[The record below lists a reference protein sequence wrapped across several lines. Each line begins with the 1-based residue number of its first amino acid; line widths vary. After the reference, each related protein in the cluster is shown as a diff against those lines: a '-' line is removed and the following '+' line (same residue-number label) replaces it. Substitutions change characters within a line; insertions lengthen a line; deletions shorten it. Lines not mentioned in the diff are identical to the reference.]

1 MNRVIN
7 GSIKCSFGQI
17 ATRHW
22 NKDSGLPKIFMMHGW
37 QDHLGIFERLNKMLC
52 SNYEIFAWD
61 MPGHGWSDY
70 PQWPWT
76 YGHHE
81 HPKQAYE
88 ILERIKWDEFSLVA
102 HSWAGNG
109 MTPFVCM
116 FPDRV
121 QNYIILDAYGLITS
135 NDDNFLFGQKLQM
148 GLAFPPAE
156 QTFDDE
162 AKMRTREELK
172 KRIMDGTTIPHDFVD
187 EWMERGVR
195 WNQTGQMGA
204 FSRDIRMTTAMI
216 IPAYNSVYMGALL
229 ERLETPT
236 LKLNGTDSQQGK
248 KLSACLNRSTKSL
261 QKFSYIVL
269 GVAWN
274 PKNSFAFD
282 DRVLEWQN
290 RLDSLE
296 NVTVKTVT
304 GNHHFFIDNYKIT
317 SKLIHDF
324 IDSNK

>member
-1 MNRVIN
+1 MVKSINASRMNRVIN

-37 QDHLGIFERLNKMLC
+37 QDHLGIFERLNKILC
-52 SNYEIFAWD
+52 SNYEIFTWD

-81 HPKQAYE
+81 HPKQAFE
-88 ILERIKWDEFSLVA
+88 VLERIKWDEFNLVA

-135 NDDNFLFGQKLQM
+135 NDDNFIFGQKLQM
-148 GLAFPPAE
+148 GIAFPHAD

-162 AKMRTREELK
+162 SKMKPRDELRK
-172 KRIMDGTTIPHDFVD
+172 KVMEGTTIPHDFVD

-195 WNQTGQMGA
+195 WNQSGQMGQ
-204 FSRDIRMTTAMI
+204 FSRDFRMTTAMI
-216 IPAYNSVYMGALL
+216 IPAYNSVYLGDVLL
-229 ERLETPT
+229 DRLETPT
-236 LKLNGTDSQQGK
+236 LKLNGTDSGQGT
-248 KLSACLNRSTKSL
+248 LSNLSSV
-261 QKFSYIVL
+261 S
-269 GVAWN
+269 
-274 PKNSFAFD
+274 
-282 DRVLEWQN
+282 
-290 RLDSLE
+290 
-296 NVTVKTVT
+296 
-304 GNHHFFIDNYKIT
+304 
-317 SKLIHDF
+317 
-324 IDSNK
+324 

>member
-52 SNYEIFAWD
+52 TNYEIFAWD

-88 ILERIKWDEFSLVA
+88 VLERIKWDEFSLVA

-121 QNYIILDAYGLITS
+121 HNYIILDAYGLITS
-135 NDDNFLFGQKLQM
+135 NDDNFIFGHKLQM
-148 GLAFPPAE
+148 ELAFPRAD

-162 AKMRTREELK
+162 AKMKPRDELR
-172 KRIMDGTTIPHDFVD
+172 KRIMEGTTIPHDFVD

-195 WNQTGQMGA
+195 WNESGQMGS
-204 FSRDIRMTTAMI
+204 FSRDFRMTSAMI
-216 IPAYNSVYMGALL
+216 IPSYNSVYLGNALL
-229 ERLETPT
+229 DRLETPT

-248 KLSACLNRSTKSL
+248 KLALKDSKNNQLNLRCCMECK
-261 QKFSYIVL
+261 
-269 GVAWN
+269 
-274 PKNSFAFD
+274 
-282 DRVLEWQN
+282 E
-290 RLDSLE
+290 
-296 NVTVKTVT
+296 
-304 GNHHFFIDNYKIT
+304 FFCI
-317 SKLIHDF
+317 
-324 IDSNK
+324 